1 MLSRTTS
8 SGGRRPP
15 CHEGTPV
22 NLWTGLPSE
31 EPRPPAHSQHQL
43 ASYVSNWSWILN
55 RKSPRCLQVWP
66 TPWLRPHERPQV
78 CIILLSC
85 SQIPD
90 PQKLDV
96 IIDAYCCFQ
105 LGFTAI
111 CYTAIGNTHGSLIY
125 SALHSSSL
133 HPNLF
138 LRTTLT
144 FPRGQ
149 EPIFS
154 IL

>member
-1 MLSRTTS
+1 MLPQTTS
-8 SGGRRPP
+8 SGRRRPP
-15 CHEGTPV
+15 CHKGTPV

-43 ASYVSNWSWILN
+43 ASYVSELELDPQQKKPQMSAGLANSLTRTSWE
-55 RKSPRCLQVWP
+55 
-66 TPWLRPHERPQV
+66 TQV

-85 SQIPD
+85 SQIPN

-96 IIDAYCCFQ
+96 IIDAYCCLQ
-105 LGFTAI
+105 LGFTAS
-111 CYTAIGNTHGSLIY
+111 CFAAIGNTHGSLIY

-138 LRTTLT
+138 LRTRLT

-149 EPIFS
+149 EPLFS
-154 IL
+154 IF